1 MTASEDR
8 EILELLKQG
17 EAAGFKALFDKYYK
31 QLCMQAT
38 LLLPDEADAE
48 DLVQDVFVKFWHE
61 RKFDAINESLGSY
74 LGVSIR
80 NAALNILKVKSRY
93 TEKEKGY
100 TNLLSSSVQV
110 NHMELAEITTAI
122 NDALNELP
130 QQCRQIFELVYVD
143 GKKYQEAADTFDV
156 SINTVKTQL
165 KRAFT
170 KLRTSLKNYS
180 SFVGILSPVFIY
192 LLSNK

>member
-31 QLCMQAT
+31 QLCMQAS

-48 DLVQDVFVKFWHE
+48 DLVQDVFIKFWHE
-61 RKFDAINESLGSY
+61 RKFDVINESLGSY
-74 LGVSIR
+74 LSVSIR
-80 NAALNILKVKSRY
+80 NAAFNNLKFKNRY
-93 TEKEKGY
+93 NEKEKSYVG
-100 TNLLSSSVQV
+100 LLDTSFLE
-110 NHMELAEITTAI
+110 NHMELAEVAAAV
-122 NDALNELP
+122 NNALKELP
-130 QQCRQIFELVYVD
+130 PQCRQIFEAVYVD
-143 GKKYQEAADTFDV
+143 EKKYQEAADIFNV

-165 KRAFT
+165 KRAFD
-170 KLRTSLKNYS
+170 KLRTSLKNNS
-180 SFVGILSPVFIY
+180 SIIRILSPVFIF

>member
-1 MTASEDR
+1 MVASEDR

-31 QLCMQAT
+31 QLCMQAS

-61 RKFDAINESLGSY
+61 RKFGAINESLGSY
-74 LGVSIR
+74 LGVSVR
-80 NAALNILKVKSRY
+80 HAALNILKSKTRY
-93 TEKEKGY
+93 NKKEKSY
-100 TNLLSSSVQV
+100 TDLLSSSVEI
-110 NHMELAEITTAI
+110 NHLELAEVTTAV
-122 NDALNELP
+122 NDALKELP
-130 QQCRQIFELVYVD
+130 QQCRQIFEMVYVE
-143 GKKYQEAADTFDV
+143 GKKYQETADIFEV

-165 KRAFT
+165 QRAFT

-180 SFVGILSPVFIY
+180 SFVGILSPIFIY